1 MKLIF
6 ETACSTTDA
15 RDHPQGRAP
24 GSEQHL
30 KRGGLMLSGCPALGG
45 GGKRRATPAQP
56 LAGGGAHSPR
66 PVAAPRPSL
75 PGAGAL
81 SPSPGRRKDI
91 ALLPSRRAPRPAPAP
106 GPGAAMAVA
115 AAGGRG
121 AD

>member
-45 GGKRRATPAQP
+45 GGEAPGDSCTAAGWRRGAQSEACGGAATVPPGCGCALSQPRAAEGYRTVAEPESPEAGARAGARSCNGSGSGRRA
-56 LAGGGAHSPR
+56 
-66 PVAAPRPSL
+66 
-75 PGAGAL
+75 
-81 SPSPGRRKDI
+81 
-91 ALLPSRRAPRPAPAP
+91 
-106 GPGAAMAVA
+106 
-115 AAGGRG
+115 RG
-121 AD
+121 